1 MTKSCIV
8 PELYYRYI
16 HVRKIRADLLEYLSG
31 TVFMSELITQQ
42 VRSLLDSGLKLLR
55 FPAPL
60 EEEYI
65 DMYVASEHVVSVKR
79 YTFGF
84 IIFLLFS
91 FLDYSLLP
99 LHQAVIAWTVRVSAV
114 LLATVITI
122 IGLRYRHTKTG
133 FIIGGSVVL
142 TIFTAQV
149 AIDCIGRV
157 SAGNR
162 MPLGSLF
169 VIVYFCT
176 IMSLPFLFTAFIV
189 LVMIIIQVLGIIFL
203 SGLYPWEVI
212 NTLLFY
218 TFIPVMLLASVYWK
232 DSARRKIFLLNMLR
246 HKYEKSRLDD
256 AEVEKLT
263 VLLESYMNEKKPW
276 LHSDLSIVEVAR
288 EIGISRHLLTQ
299 TINERLGMNFNSYI
313 NGYRIRY
320 IVGEMERSVGDNRRR
335 TLLELAMNAGF
346 NSKAT
351 FNRVF
356 RDITGMTPSQYRK
369 KC

>member
-1 MTKSCIV
+1 MGEVRT
-8 PELYYRYI
+8 E
-16 HVRKIRADLLEYLSG
+16 HVRG
-31 TVFMSELITQQ
+31 
-42 VRSLLDSGLKLLR
+42 LLDSGFRMLK

-60 EEEYI
+60 EKEYI
-65 DMYVASEHVVSVKR
+65 DRYVATEHIVSVKR
-79 YTFGF
+79 YTLGF
-84 IIFLLFS
+84 IIFLLFA
-91 FLDYSLLP
+91 FLDYSVFP
-99 LHQAVIAWTVRVSAV
+99 LHQAAIAWSVRASAV

-122 IGLRYRHTKTG
+122 SGLRYRHTKTG
-133 FIIGGSVVL
+133 FLIGGSVVL

-176 IMSLPFLFTAFIV
+176 IMSLPFLFTVSIV
-189 LVMIIIQVLGIIFL
+189 LVMIVIQILGIIFL
-203 SGLYPWEVI
+203 SGLYPWEMA

-218 TFIPVMLLASVYWK
+218 TFIPVMLLASVYWR
-232 DSARRKIFLLNMLR
+232 DSASRKIFLLDMLR
-246 HKYEKSRLDD
+246 QKYEKSKLDESEID
-256 AEVEKLT
+256 RITA
-263 VLLESYMNEKKPW
+263 LLEAYMNNERPW
-276 LHSDLSIVEVAR
+276 LHSELSITDLAG
-288 EIGISRHLLTQ
+288 EIGVSRHLLTQ
-299 TINERLGMNFNSYI
+299 TINERLGMNFNSYV

-320 IVGEMERSVGDNRRR
+320 IVGEMEKGGGNNRRR

>member
-1 MTKSCIV
+1 M
-8 PELYYRYI
+8 L
-16 HVRKIRADLLEYLSG
+16 
-31 TVFMSELITQQ
+31 FMSEDQLQQ
-42 VRSLLDSGLKLLR
+42 ARGLLDSGFKMLR

-60 EEEYI
+60 EKEYI
-65 DMYVASEHVVSVKR
+65 DRYVATEHIVSIKR
-79 YTFGF
+79 YLFGF

-99 LHQAVIAWTVRVSAV
+99 LHQAAVSWTVRVTAV
-114 LLATVITI
+114 IIALVITFG
-122 IGLRYRHTKTG
+122 GLRFRHSKKG
-133 FIIGGSVVL
+133 FLIGASVVL

-176 IMSLPFLFTAFIV
+176 IMSLPFLYSVYIV
-189 LVMIIIQVLGIIFL
+189 GVMLVIQVMGMIFL
-203 SGLYPWEVI
+203 SGLYPWEI
-212 NTLLFY
+212 LNTLLFY

-232 DSARRKIFLLNMLR
+232 DTARRKIFLLNMLR
-246 HKYEKSRLDD
+246 QKYEKSKLDD
-256 AEVEKLT
+256 TEVCKLT
-263 VLLESYMNEKKPW
+263 SLLEEHMSSKKPW
-276 LHSDLSIVEVAR
+276 LNSELSITDVAR
-288 EIGISRHLLTQ
+288 SIGVTRHQLTQ
-299 TINERLGMNFNSYI
+299 AINERLGMNFNSYI

-320 IVGEMERSVGDNRRR
+320 IVDEMEKGATDECRR
-335 TLLELAMNAGF
+335 TFLELAMNAGF

-356 RDITGMTPSQYRK
+356 RDITGMTPSQYRR